1 MGDNT
6 IDISLGVDGCTCKTA
21 LLLGK
26 MTIDQWI
33 SGDFI
38 WFSDPDGNLLFEFG
52 LYTGTSLTWRYFA
65 AKIRTHVDLPLSQPA
80 SGRSKEQSPIPA
92 ENLESPL
99 NWSLGSR
106 EPKSLSWSGQ
116 IDHLGCMSI
125 PWACEASLTGW
136 SVAHGQYFRWNLQA
150 CEVRNSHWCGCA
162 ENCLA
167 MSKDLDVLMKRQLY
181 CDEGTPAADVEC
193 NTCIWRPCPCKRI
206 TLKSAGEVGS
216 FLKIHLKV
224 FWIFGAKR
232 HASAHCL
239 IRSNLQ
245 GISSDDLPT
254 CWHCV
259 QTKTIYIPSYTHVQV
274 FMGHEYRG

>member
-1 MGDNT
+1 MDSTFGE
-6 IDISLGVDGCTCKTA
+6 TCRLVK
-21 LLLGK
+21 L
-26 MTIDQWI
+26 
-33 SGDFI
+33 
-38 WFSDPDGNLLFEFG
+38 
-52 LYTGTSLTWRYFA
+52 
-65 AKIRTHVDLPLSQPA
+65 
-80 SGRSKEQSPIPA
+80 
-92 ENLESPL
+92 
-99 NWSLGSR
+99 
-106 EPKSLSWSGQ
+106 
-116 IDHLGCMSI
+116 
-125 PWACEASLTGW
+125 
-136 SVAHGQYFRWNLQA
+136 
-150 CEVRNSHWCGCA
+150 RNSHWCGCA

-259 QTKTIYIPSYTHVQV
+259 QTKTIYLAIHMYRYLWGTNTGDRAIDGCLGWSHVTEARTQQEQFSGADHGFIPCISKQPASPSWPKIMIQSCSKLESHPWFEPEGFSAFGCNNWAKSTIQ
-274 FMGHEYRG
+274 GHSPFSAAFSRR